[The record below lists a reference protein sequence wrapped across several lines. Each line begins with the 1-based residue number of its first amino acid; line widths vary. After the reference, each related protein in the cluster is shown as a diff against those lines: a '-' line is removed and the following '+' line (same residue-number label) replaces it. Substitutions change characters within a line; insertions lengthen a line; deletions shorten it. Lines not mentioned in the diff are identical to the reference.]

1 MTLTST
7 RPYLLRAFYD
17 WILDN
22 RMTPHILVDASIT
35 GVEVPVQYVKD
46 GKVVLNV
53 APMAVRDLI
62 MDKESVSFCARF
74 NGASHEVHVPI
85 SAIEAIYS
93 RENGKGMIF
102 PPERDMEIANTTQPP
117 ASSPSRRPSLKL
129 VK

>member
-22 RMTPHILVDASIT
+22 RMTPHILVDASIA
-35 GVEVPVQYVKD
+35 GVEVPAQYVKD

-62 MDKESVSFCARF
+62 MNKESVSFCARF
-74 NGASHEVHVPI
+74 NGASYEVHVPI

-102 PPERDMEIANTTQPP
+102 PPDREVEAENTTQPP
-117 ASSPSRRPSLKL
+117 AEPPPRKPSLRV